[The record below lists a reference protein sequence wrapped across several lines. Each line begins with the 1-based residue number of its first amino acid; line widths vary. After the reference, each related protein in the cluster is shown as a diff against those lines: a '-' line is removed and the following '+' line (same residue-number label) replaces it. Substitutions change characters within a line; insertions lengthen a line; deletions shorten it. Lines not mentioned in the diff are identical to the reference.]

1 MPSYVNTKFLA
12 MPTANRNTEVSRV
25 VLGDSQ
31 QKHILQ
37 VIVARTR
44 RYLNNLLAGNLDWIF
59 HFYLFIFL
67 NFQLYLLIFLA
78 QKRLEHAAT
87 ELVNGSCAR
96 RFNHEPL
103 SVSVSFFNHSS
114 SSFLDT
120 CAYSQDSFFSFTI
133 GIFPFFTFRHSQSS
147 FKRIQCHPEQ
157 AYWLQKWLLSNEK
170 DSNTILPLNIWRLE
184 VKR

>member
-1 MPSYVNTKFLA
+1 

-25 VLGDSQ
+25 VSWDSQ
-31 QKHILQ
+31 QKHILR

-44 RYLNNLLAGNLDWIF
+44 RYLNNLLAGNLDWIIY
-59 HFYLFIFL
+59 FYLSIFL
-67 NFQLYLLIFLA
+67 TFQLYLFIFLA

-87 ELVNGSCAR
+87 ELVNGSWPCAR
-96 RFNHEPL
+96 RFNHELL

-133 GIFPFFTFRHSQSS
+133 GIFPFLPFAIHSLVLNADNVTLNKLIDCKNDSYQT
-147 FKRIQCHPEQ
+147 KMTRIQFCP
-157 AYWLQKWLLSNEK
+157 
-170 DSNTILPLNIWRLE
+170 
-184 VKR
+184 

>member
-1 MPSYVNTKFLA
+1 

-25 VLGDSQ
+25 VSGDSQ
-31 QKHILQ
+31 QKHILR

-59 HFYLFIFL
+59 YFYLFIFL
-67 NFQLYLLIFLA
+67 NFQLYLFIFLA

-87 ELVNGSCAR
+87 ELVNGSWPCAR
-96 RFNHEPL
+96 RFNHELL

-120 CAYSQDSFFSFTI
+120 CAYSQDSFLIS
-133 GIFPFFTFRHSQSS
+133 PQESQSS
-147 FKRIQCHPEQ
+147 FKRRQCHPEQ
-157 AYWLQKWLLSNEK
+157 AYWLQKWLSSNEK
-170 DSNTILPLNIWRLE
+170 DSNTILPLNIRRLE